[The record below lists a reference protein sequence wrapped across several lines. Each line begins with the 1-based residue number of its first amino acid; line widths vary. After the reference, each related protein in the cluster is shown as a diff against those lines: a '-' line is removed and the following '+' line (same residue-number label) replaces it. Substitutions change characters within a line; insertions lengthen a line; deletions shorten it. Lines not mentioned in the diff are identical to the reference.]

1 MVVRVRLFSPFSV
14 VLNEKFLNFEF
25 KELQR
30 IKFEELLQEL
40 VRKYPAVKSL
50 LPSTSDHDK
59 VYGNLVPIRNGK
71 VVFLNDEIF
80 DNDTIEFYGSLSGG

>member
-30 IKFEELLQEL
+30 IKFEELLQERSEE
-40 VRKYPAVKSL
+40 V
-50 LPSTSDHDK
+50 
-59 VYGNLVPIRNGK
+59 
-71 VVFLNDEIF
+71 
-80 DNDTIEFYGSLSGG
+80 

>member
-1 MVVRVRLFSPFSV
+1 
-14 VLNEKFLNFEF
+14 
-25 KELQR
+25 
-30 IKFEELLQEL
+30 
-40 VRKYPAVKSL
+40 PAVKSL

-80 DNDTIEFYGSLSGG
+80 DNDIIEFYGSLSGG